1 MAKRSHPFPCR
12 TRKLS
17 SSAPMV
23 VGGSPP
29 VRVGRRQAKS
39 FRSSSVVELSA
50 VNRSVA
56 SSNLACGAIA
66 SIAQQVECF
75 HGKEEVTGSSP
86 VGSFYFFIIN
96 GPLVKRLRHR
106 PFTAV
111 TRVRIPY
118 GSPFS
123 FLKEYNLHN
132 GGLAQ
137 LGEHLPY
144 KQRVGGSIP
153 SSSTKFFYESKI
165 NFMIT

>member
-1 MAKRSHPFPCR
+1 MAKRSHPFPYR

-17 SSAPMV
+17 SLAPMV

-29 VRVGRRQAKS
+29 VRVGRCQAKPLLLPI
-39 FRSSSVVELSA
+39 R
-50 VNRSVA
+50 
-56 SSNLACGAIA
+56 G
-66 SIAQQVECF
+66 
-75 HGKEEVTGSSP
+75 
-86 VGSFYFFIIN
+86 FYFVNFIENYLN

-118 GSPFS
+118 GSPLMFIYI
-123 FLKEYNLHN
+123 FC

-144 KQRVGGSIP
+144 KQGVGGSIP
-153 SSSTKFFYESKI
+153 SSSTIDYLSQRLHAGVAQLVEQLTC
-165 NFMIT
+165 NQ